1 MREHNINTDLKARVL
16 KYLEFTWKLER
27 KHLEK
32 EQMLLEQLPENL
44 KKELLFEANGK
55 ALQQFEILKSNFKQ
69 EIIDKLSFS
78 LKTTQ
83 YSPKEI
89 IYTVEISQNS
99 HNPFIFRK
107 INLKIMNKL
116 FS

>member
-1 MREHNINTDLKARVL
+1 MDTYMREHNINTDLKARAL
-16 KYLEFTWKLER
+16 KYLEFAWKLER

-32 EQMLLEQLPENL
+32 QQLLLEQLPENL

-55 ALQQFEILKSNFKQ
+55 ALQQFDILKTNFRQ

-78 LKTTQ
+78 LKPIQ

-89 IYTVEISQNS
+89 ICTV
-99 HNPFIFRK
+99 
-107 INLKIMNKL
+107 IND
-116 FS
+116 